1 MKIGVPGAFSG
12 TCHAQIPRYVEAYDK
27 LKAKGITEF
36 YVVAVNDYFTMNA
49 WKKSFEIPENK
60 PITFIA
66 DDKSNLVSALGLLFD
81 ATPVFGGPRSKRFV
95 IIAEGGKA
103 KNIFVEGN
111 PSEVTVTAPEEILAF
126 LV

>member
-1 MKIGVPGAFSG
+1 M
-12 TCHAQIPRYVEAYDK
+12 CQ
-27 LKAKGITEF
+27 
-36 YVVAVNDYFTMNA
+36 
-49 WKKSFEIPENK
+49 
-60 PITFIA
+60 
-66 DDKSNLVSALGLLFD
+66 
-81 ATPVFGGPRSKRFV
+81 RFV